1 MAGGPAFGNSAMN
14 GYLWGGSNMCKVR
27 KIYLLATNG
36 LLWTGIGTRISVKG
50 VVNYLR
56 AAPGKLWWMIP
67 LSLLV
72 FAAFFLM
79 FTGIV
84 RKYSDRI
91 MLCPGRRSPSTRL
104 LASRGISSSLS

>member
-1 MAGGPAFGNSAMN
+1 
-14 GYLWGGSNMCKVR
+14 MCKVR
-27 KIYLLATNG
+27 KIHLLAVNG

-50 VVNYLR
+50 VVNYLE

-79 FTGIV
+79 SRAFRGP
-84 RKYSDRI
+84 SS
-91 MLCPGRRSPSTRL
+91 PGSILGWGRACFPRESVS
-104 LASRGISSSLS
+104 

>member
-1 MAGGPAFGNSAMN
+1 
-14 GYLWGGSNMCKVR
+14 MCKVR
-27 KIYLLATNG
+27 KLYLLAANG

-50 VVNYLR
+50 VVNYLE

-79 FTGIV
+79 FPGIP
-84 RKYSDRI
+84 RTFFAWFY
-91 MLCPGRRSPSTRL
+91 LGLGAGL
-104 LASRGISSSLS
+104 LSAGIRFLSRWWKGRGIKE